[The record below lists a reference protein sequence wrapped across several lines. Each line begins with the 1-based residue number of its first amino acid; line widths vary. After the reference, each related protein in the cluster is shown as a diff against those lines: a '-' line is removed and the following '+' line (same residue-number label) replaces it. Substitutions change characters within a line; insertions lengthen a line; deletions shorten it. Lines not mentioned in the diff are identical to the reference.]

1 LDYIPAKSSGQTEGV
16 SNHYSIDDPLVKFGG
31 GGTTE
36 QNEQFLTPLSG
47 EFPVLDPRTPMLV
60 PYYSRT
66 LSFRQGVGGTN
77 DRYGSAY
84 LYPLCT
90 FCQCKPIYA
99 HLIVG
104 YSYGR
109 VEKKI

>member
-1 LDYIPAKSSGQTEGV
+1 
-16 SNHYSIDDPLVKFGG
+16 
-31 GGTTE
+31 
-36 QNEQFLTPLSG
+36 
-47 EFPVLDPRTPMLV
+47 VLDHRTPMLV

-77 DRYGSAY
+77 DCYGSSY

-99 HLIVG
+99 HPIVG

-109 VEKKI
+109 VEKKSRSPLSRVVAYEAQVMSYSSMVK

>member
-1 LDYIPAKSSGQTEGV
+1 
-16 SNHYSIDDPLVKFGG
+16 
-31 GGTTE
+31 
-36 QNEQFLTPLSG
+36 
-47 EFPVLDPRTPMLV
+47 MLV

-109 VEKKI
+109 VEKKNLGLLSLELWHTRLRSCPIQVW